1 MAMVELILDFVLV
14 VNYKGRYHTTTT
26 YSSLF
31 SQMQS
36 KGTRGKR
43 GRNHLMAAKSFK
55 SLIVVLL
62 FLIFRY

>member
-1 MAMVELILDFVLV
+1 MAMVERLILDFVLV
-14 VNYKGRYHTTTT
+14 VNYKGHYHTTTT

-36 KGTRGKR
+36 KGARGKR

-55 SLIVVLL
+55 S
-62 FLIFRY
+62 

>member
-14 VNYKGRYHTTTT
+14 VNCKGRYHTTTT

-36 KGTRGKR
+36 KGARGKR
-43 GRNHLMAAKSFK
+43 GRNHLMAAKIFK
-55 SLIVVLL
+55 S
-62 FLIFRY
+62 

>member
-36 KGTRGKR
+36 R
-43 GRNHLMAAKSFK
+43 GRGAREGEIISWPRKALKVNCCF
-55 SLIVVLL
+55 VV
-62 FLIFRY
+62 FDF

>member
-36 KGTRGKR
+36 KGARGEGQEREKSSH
-43 GRNHLMAAKSFK
+43 GREKL
-55 SLIVVLL
+55 
-62 FLIFRY
+62 